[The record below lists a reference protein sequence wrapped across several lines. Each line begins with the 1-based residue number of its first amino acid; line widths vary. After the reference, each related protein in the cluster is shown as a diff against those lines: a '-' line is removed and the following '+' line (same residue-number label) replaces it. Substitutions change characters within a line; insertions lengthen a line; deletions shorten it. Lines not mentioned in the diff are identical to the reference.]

1 MTQPGM
7 TTVAWVLLALAGIA
21 AIADWIAVA
30 QRLQTLEYVC
40 KPLTLTLVIGVAAA
54 LHPVDGLR
62 RAYVVAALVLSLA
75 GDVFLMLPGGK
86 QDGLAGSAQRSGSR
100 SPRAPTAV
108 ARFDPFLAGLGCFL
122 IAHIDYIAAFR
133 VGGPGLDR
141 VALALLVVAP
151 IALPLGTVIA
161 RALAAAGQGAMRAPV
176 IAYIAVISAMTAS
189 AVATGSLLATAG
201 AWLFLASDAL
211 IAWNRFLRPLRWAP
225 LAVIVTYHAAQVLLT
240 VSLTR

>member
-1 MTQPGM
+1 MCIRDRT
-7 TTVAWVLLALAGIA
+7 
-21 AIADWIAVA
+21 
-30 QRLQTLEYVC
+30 
-40 KPLTLTLVIGVAAA
+40 
-54 LHPVDGLR
+54 
-62 RAYVVAALVLSLA
+62 
-75 GDVFLMLPGGK
+75 
-86 QDGLAGSAQRSGSR
+86 
-100 SPRAPTAV
+100 AP

-161 RALAAAGQGAMRAPV
+161 RSLAASGQGAMRAPV

-189 AVATGSLLATAG
+189 AVATGSPLATAG

>member
-7 TTVAWVLLALAGIA
+7 TTVAWVLLTLAAIA
-21 AIADWIAVA
+21 AVADWIAVA
-30 QRLQTLEYVC
+30 QRLRTVEYVC
-40 KPLTLTLVIGVAAA
+40 KPLTLALVIGVALA

-75 GDVFLMLPGGK
+75 GDVFLMLP
-86 QDGLAGSAQRSGSR
+86 AGRKDE
-100 SPRAPTAV
+100 PTAGAAGRV
-108 ARFDPFLAGLGCFL
+108 ESRPASTPTTPRFDPFLAGLGCFL
-122 IAHIDYIAAFR
+122 VAHIDYVAAFR

-161 RALAAAGQGAMRAPV
+161 RALAASGQGAMRAPV